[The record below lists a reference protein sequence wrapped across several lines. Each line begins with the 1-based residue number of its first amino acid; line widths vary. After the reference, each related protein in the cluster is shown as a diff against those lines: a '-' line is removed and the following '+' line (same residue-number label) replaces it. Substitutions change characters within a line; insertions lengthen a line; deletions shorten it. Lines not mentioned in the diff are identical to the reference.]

1 MYNEKQTKKRE
12 RGTNKVDSQHFTEP
26 NRGKQSFTQIRGE
39 GLST

>member
-1 MYNEKQTKKRE
+1 MKNKQKKRE